1 MVFYKVNDGQATEET
16 KTLTVEE
23 WEKKGRPSEIKSWF
37 TTYVLFDYKNN
48 IWANIKVEK
57 MME

>member
-48 IWANIKVEK
+48 IPVTGNVLF
-57 MME
+57 